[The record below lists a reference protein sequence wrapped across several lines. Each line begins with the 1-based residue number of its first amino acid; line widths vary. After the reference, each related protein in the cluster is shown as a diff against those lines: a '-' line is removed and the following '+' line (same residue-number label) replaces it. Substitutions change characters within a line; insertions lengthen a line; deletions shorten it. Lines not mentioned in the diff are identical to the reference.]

1 MKEPWIVD
9 HNLSAGIYISLTV
22 NSCFIT
28 GFLFNGTS
36 SYYRDCFSKFI
47 SAKCV
52 KQVTIIGKDIRNP
65 GSGSGAASQ
74 KKKYVLGLS
83 LGVSSTVLV
92 HLLNENVEYQ
102 LAKGRTAPFNLIVV
116 YVDPSSLFTP
126 LHGNGAGNSSAE
138 ETLSR
143 YRERYPRFDFRRVPV
158 ADVLSLSTIDWST
171 LLPPVEN
178 KDEGE
183 GEENGEKTRPKNEQQ
198 LRELFD
204 RLPSSTSRTD
214 VLRLFTRHLLISAT
228 RENECHALLLGHT
241 TTALAELTIAETAK
255 GRGFSLP
262 WQVND
267 GPVGVVDYHYQPAS
281 TTPATT
287 KTTTTQTTLVQIYH
301 PLRDLLR
308 KELVVYASELTSP
321 PLVSDLGISIPNHPS
336 SSSPQPAS
344 VVSHK
349 DLSIEE
355 VMFRY
360 FSEVEENYPSVVAN
374 VARTTGKLV
383 RILGGGGPDVS
394 KASNDED
401 TGKNDGGAANGSSN
415 SEKRDRCGLCA
426 MPLDEQ
432 GDERWR
438 GELGDDDV
446 HQKGEG
452 KGRICYGCERS
463 LRG

>member
-1 MKEPWIVD
+1 MQEQHTDTQSSGGAPPPSKPLCVKCRLHE
-9 HNLSAGIYISLTV
+9 
-22 NSCFIT
+22 
-28 GFLFNGTS
+28 GTLDS
-36 SYYRDCFSKFI
+36 RSQLVCRDCFSKFI

-52 KQVTIIGKDIRNP
+52 KQVGIIGKDIRNP

-83 LGVSSTVLV
+83 LGVSSSVLV

-102 LAKGRTAPFNLIVV
+102 LAKGRAAPFDLTVV
-116 YVDPSSLFTP
+116 HVDSSSLFSN
-126 LHGNGAGNSSAE
+126 NGSSSSAE
-138 ETLSR
+138 ETLDR
-143 YRERYPRFDFRRVPV
+143 YRTRYPRFEFRRVPV
-158 ADVLSLSTIDWST
+158 SDVLNLSTVDWST
-171 LLPPVEN
+171 LLPPS
-178 KDEGE
+178 D
-183 GEENGEKTRPKNEQQ
+183 EKTRPENEQH
-198 LRELFD
+198 LSELVD

-214 VLRLFTRHLLISAT
+214 ILRLFTRHLLISAT
-228 RENECHALLLGHT
+228 RQNECHALLLGHT
-241 TTALAELTIAETAK
+241 TTALAELTLAETAK

-267 GPVGVVDYHYQPAS
+267 GPVAVVDYQPADEP
-281 TTPATT
+281 TTS
-287 KTTTTQTTLVQIYH
+287 QIQIYH

-308 KELVVYASELTSP
+308 KELVTYATELTTP
-321 PLVSDLGISIPNHPS
+321 PLVSDLAISIPNHPS
-336 SSSPQPAS
+336 SGPSQQ

-360 FSEVEENYPSVVAN
+360 FAQVEENYPSVVAN

-383 RILGGGGPDVS
+383 RILGGPGAAGNEE
-394 KASNDED
+394 AEDED
-401 TGKNDGGAANGSSN
+401 ETAANGTSDK
-415 SEKRDRCGLCA
+415 KRETCGLCS

-438 GELGDDDV
+438 GELGDEDV
-446 HQKGEG
+446 HQKEGG